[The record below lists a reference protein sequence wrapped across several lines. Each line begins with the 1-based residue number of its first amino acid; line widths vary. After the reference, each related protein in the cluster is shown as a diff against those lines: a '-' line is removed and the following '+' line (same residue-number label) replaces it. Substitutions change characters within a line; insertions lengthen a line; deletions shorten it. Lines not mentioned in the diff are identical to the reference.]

1 MTSSRILAGAAA
13 LVCTMAMAMAFP
25 AHARDERGGGGA
37 SHFDGRYQHNQY
49 YPQRGYVTHQPPRGG
64 IAVNHFD
71 RRYWYGGGVWYAP
84 RGPRWVVVGP
94 PIGVFVP
101 LLPPFY
107 TTVWFGGI
115 PYYYANDAYY
125 VWRDSERGYE
135 VVDAPPTAAA
145 STEAP
150 ASDDIFMYPRSGQSP
165 EQQARDRYECH
176 RWAADQ
182 TGFDPTRPS
191 GGVPGEEARGRRAEY
206 QRAMA
211 ACLEGRGYSVK

>member
-1 MTSSRILAGAAA
+1 MTSSRVLACAAA
-13 LVCTMAMAMAFP
+13 VLCAMVLASP
-25 AHARDERGGGGA
+25 AQARDERGGGRDQ
-37 SHFDGRYQHNQY
+37 HFDSRYHHDHY
-49 YPQRGYVTHQPPRGG
+49 YPSHGYVAREAPRGAV
-64 IAVNHFD
+64 IVNHYD
-71 RRYWYGGGVWYAP
+71 RHYWYGGGVWYAP
-84 RGPRWVVVGP
+84 RGPRWVVVAP

-125 VWRDSERGYE
+125 LWRDRERGYE
-135 VVDAPPTAAA
+135 VVEPPPEAAV
-145 STEAP
+145 STEGP
-150 ASDDIFMYPRSGQSP
+150 GSDDIFMYPRGGQSA

-182 TGFDPTRPS
+182 TGFDPTRPA
-191 GGVPGEEARGRRAEY
+191 GGVPGEEARARRGDY